1 MWYWTAGRVWPLS
14 IWSARPD
21 KRNGVA
27 EAAPPGQTVLAFG
40 SVGAGRAPHR
50 NSKGTA
56 FRLFLYIRVFS
67 CVMNTRHGASGDI
80 GFIPKASNI
89 NGLRAIEQQYLR
101 QNQIT
106 VLDFE
111 GVSAMERPFILPKS
125 KARKRNQRPVVKK
138 GAQMTFFTLK

>member
-1 MWYWTAGRVWPLS
+1 
-14 IWSARPD
+14 
-21 KRNGVA
+21 
-27 EAAPPGQTVLAFG
+27 
-40 SVGAGRAPHR
+40 
-50 NSKGTA
+50 
-56 FRLFLYIRVFS
+56 
-67 CVMNTRHGASGDI
+67 MNTRHGPSGEI

>member
-1 MWYWTAGRVWPLS
+1 MRVS
-14 IWSARPD
+14 
-21 KRNGVA
+21 
-27 EAAPPGQTVLAFG
+27 Q
-40 SVGAGRAPHR
+40 
-50 NSKGTA
+50 NSQIRQICISGT
-56 FRLFLYIRVFS
+56 LFLFYETKILKLAENIHLFLLSRRYIAKIPHISTGFLPASFLSMQV
-67 CVMNTRHGASGDI
+67 GASGDI

>member
-1 MWYWTAGRVWPLS
+1 MIREKESRFIKCDKP
-14 IWSARPD
+14 AR
-21 KRNGVA
+21 
-27 EAAPPGQTVLAFG
+27 
-40 SVGAGRAPHR
+40 
-50 NSKGTA
+50 
-56 FRLFLYIRVFS
+56 
-67 CVMNTRHGASGDI
+67 GASGDI